1 MRAYSIDLR
10 ERVLAAYECDEP
22 TAEIAERF
30 SVSPA
35 WARRVRQR
43 WRELGAVGPLPRRR
57 GPTPKLD
64 DADLARLSGLWAD
77 APDATLA
84 ELRGRLHASTG
95 KLVSVSTVDRALA
108 ALGLSLKKSRTGPA
122 SKTART

>member
-10 ERVLAAYECDEP
+10 ERVLAAYESDEG

-30 SVSPA
+30 SVSAA

-43 WRELGAVGPLPRRR
+43 WRELGVVGPLPQRR
-57 GPTPKLD
+57 GPAPKLD

-84 ELRGRLHASTG
+84 ELRDDLHRASG
-95 KLVSVSTVDRALA
+95 KLVSASTVDRAVK
-108 ALGLSLKKSRTGPA
+108 ALGLTLKKSRPAPA
-122 SKTART
+122 SRTART